1 MALVCPSLRGADFAR
16 LGEQLSI
23 VREAGARMVHVDV
36 TDGHVVPEVSFG
48 LPVVES
54 IRKATDLTLDVH
66 LLIERPERFVRDFIA
81 AGADRVAVHPET
93 TADLYGVIHLI
104 RSGGAIA
111 GVALR
116 PAVPVD
122 VVTDVLADLDFLN
135 LLSADLGEAEEN
147 YIPYST
153 FKLRS
158 AAALRDRR
166 GGQFS
171 LQLEGGIEGGRV
183 REILDAGANILVV
196 GAPCFSQA
204 DPGACLKDIF
214 HRVSEATGE
223 IERPESYLGSHEV

>member
-1 MALVCPSLRGADFAR
+1 
-16 LGEQLSI
+16 
-23 VREAGARMVHVDV
+23 MVHVDV

-81 AGADRVAVHPET
+81 AGADRVAIHPET
-93 TADLYGVIHLI
+93 TADLYGVIRLI

-116 PAVPVD
+116 PAVPLD

-135 LLSADLGEAEEN
+135 ILSADPGEAEEN
-147 YIPYST
+147 YIPHST

-171 LQLEGGIEGGRV
+171 LQLEGGIDRARV
-183 REILDAGANILVV
+183 HEIINAGANILVV
-196 GAPCFSQA
+196 GAACFGQT
-204 DPGACLKDIF
+204 DPGGRLKDLF
-214 HRVSEATGE
+214 LGVSEATGE
-223 IERPESYLGSHEV
+223 IERAESHLGSHEV